1 MIKKDKGKGG
11 ETIDCDDINLIPKNE
26 GENEEKKKSQME
38 GSSESFG
45 LVWFYWNI
53 DNLYG
58 YVHFCCITKWFS
70 YTCIYI
76 DYFSDSFPV

>member
-45 LVWFYWNI
+45 LVWFY
-53 DNLYG
+53 
-58 YVHFCCITKWFS
+58 
-70 YTCIYI
+70 
-76 DYFSDSFPV
+76 